1 MRSSK
6 DPIDFLIAVAKKK
19 PQLQA
24 LIDDVFVMSYEDIE
38 ALSQPLWIREALRK
52 YKEREGNSPN
62 MYAMAR
68 LAQVIAAEEAAAL
81 LPPKTYEVRIWDC
94 ASEFIG
100 NSQTSSHQFSYEIH
114 DKDAFMLLE
123 DDYIKIGSTVIY
135 IGPFDIQSVFYRSKL
150 VGYMTKENYMGFHQA
165 LINQKHKL

>member
-1 MRSSK
+1 MRTTK

-24 LIDDVFVMSYEDIE
+24 LIDDVFNMSYDEIA

-68 LAQVIAAEEAAAL
+68 LNQVIAAEEAAAA
-81 LPPKTYEVRIWDC
+81 LPPKTYEVRLWDC
-94 ASEFIG
+94 NSEFIG
-100 NSQTSSHQFSYEIH
+100 NSQTTSHSYQYEIH
-114 DKDAFMLLE
+114 SGDAFILLE
-123 DDYIKIGSTVIY
+123 DDYIKVGSTVLY
-135 IGPFDIQSVFYRSKL
+135 IGPFDIQSVFCRSKL
-150 VGYMTKENYMGFHQA
+150 IGYMTRDQYMGFHQA
-165 LINQKHKL
+165 LLNQRHKL